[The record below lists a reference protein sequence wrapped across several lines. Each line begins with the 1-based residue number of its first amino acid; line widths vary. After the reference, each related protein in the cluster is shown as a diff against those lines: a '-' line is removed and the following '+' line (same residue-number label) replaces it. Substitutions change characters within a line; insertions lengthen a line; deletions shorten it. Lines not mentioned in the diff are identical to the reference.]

1 MTMSTPNYP
10 DPMTT
15 PKRSTQQAWAVGLVV
30 VVFLA
35 IRDIA
40 GWIPALV
47 FFGVA
52 AGVFALLDV
61 RERQQRREAEAVSS
75 G

>member
-1 MTMSTPNYP
+1 
-10 DPMTT
+10 MTT
-15 PKRSTQQAWAVGLVV
+15 PKRSTKRSTRQAWAVGLVV

-52 AGVFALLDV
+52 AGAFALLDV
-61 RERQQRREAEAVSS
+61 RERQQSREAEAVSS